1 MSSGVSGEQAALEQK
16 INEMMQQAR
25 VLEAHLNEIISRE
38 AAVSR
43 LLEEAKLA
51 SSAVQE
57 IQTETEVESY
67 VPVGV
72 GVHMKVSVP
81 PVKKLLINIGAG
93 VAVEKSRE
101 DTINYI
107 ESRLKEFEIAL
118 KQLMG
123 QKQQVSLRMEQ
134 IQVQVNE
141 MVQRATSGRSNST
154 KSSSNN
160 NSPVK
165 ITET

>member
-141 MVQRATSGRSNST
+141 MVQRASSGRSNST

-160 NSPVK
+160 N
-165 ITET
+165 

>member
-1 MSSGVSGEQAALEQK
+1 
-16 INEMMQQAR
+16 MMQQAR
-25 VLEAHLNEIISRE
+25 VIEAHLNEIIARE
-38 AAVSR
+38 AAVNR

-57 IQTETEVESY
+57 VQSETEVESY

-81 PVKKLLINIGAG
+81 PVKKLLISIGAG
-93 VAVEKSRE
+93 VAVERSRE

-141 MVQRATSGRSNST
+141 MVQRATSGRSSLGNP
-154 KSSSNN
+154 SSNN
-160 NSPVK
+160 K
-165 ITET
+165 

>member
-16 INEMMQQAR
+16 VNEMMQQAR
-25 VLEAHLNEIISRE
+25 VVEAHLNEIIARE
-38 AAVSR
+38 AAVNR

-57 IQTETEVESY
+57 VQSETEVESY

-93 VAVEKSRE
+93 VAVERSRE

-141 MVQRATSGRSNST
+141 MVQRATSGRSSLGNL
-154 KSSSNN
+154 SSNN
-160 NSPVK
+160 K
-165 ITET
+165 

>member
-1 MSSGVSGEQAALEQK
+1 MSSGISGEQAALEQK

-25 VLEAHLNEIISRE
+25 VLEVHLNDIIARE
-38 AAVSR
+38 GAVSR
-43 LLEEAKLA
+43 LLQEARLA

-57 IQTETEVESY
+57 VQSETEVDSY

-72 GVHMKVSVP
+72 GVHMKVSIP

-93 VAVEKSRE
+93 VAVEKSRG

-123 QKQQVSLRMEQ
+123 QKQQVSLQMEQ
-134 IQVQVNE
+134 IQLQVNE
-141 MVQRATSGRSNST
+141 MVQRASGRGNLGNP
-154 KSSSNN
+154 SSNN
-160 NSPVK
+160 K
-165 ITET
+165 

>member
-1 MSSGVSGEQAALEQK
+1 MSSGISGEQAALEQK

-25 VLEAHLNEIISRE
+25 VLEVHLNEIIARE
-38 AAVSR
+38 GAVSR
-43 LLEEAKLA
+43 LLQEARLA

-57 IQTETEVESY
+57 VQSETEVDSY

-72 GVHMKVSVP
+72 GVHMKVSIP

-93 VAVEKSRE
+93 VAVEKSRG

-123 QKQQVSLRMEQ
+123 QKQQVSLQMEQ
-134 IQVQVNE
+134 IQLQVNE
-141 MVQRATSGRSNST
+141 MVQRASGRGNLGNP
-154 KSSSNN
+154 SSNN
-160 NSPVK
+160 K
-165 ITET
+165 

>member
-1 MSSGVSGEQAALEQK
+1 MSGEQAALEQK

-25 VLEAHLNEIISRE
+25 VLEAHLNEIIARE

-43 LLEEAKLA
+43 LLQEAKLA

-57 IQTETEVESY
+57 VQAETEVDSY

-72 GVHMKVSVP
+72 GVHMKVSIP

-118 KQLMG
+118 KQLME
-123 QKQQVSLRMEQ
+123 QKHQVSLRMEQ

-141 MVQRATSGRSNST
+141 MVQRATSGRSNLGNP
-154 KSSSNN
+154 SSNN
-160 NSPVK
+160 K
-165 ITET
+165 

>member
-1 MSSGVSGEQAALEQK
+1 MSSGISGEQAALEQK

-25 VLEAHLNEIISRE
+25 VLEVHLNEIIARE
-38 AAVSR
+38 GAVSR
-43 LLEEAKLA
+43 LLQEARLA

-57 IQTETEVESY
+57 GQSETEVDSY

-81 PVKKLLINIGAG
+81 PMKKLLINIGAG
-93 VAVEKSRE
+93 VAVEKSRG

-123 QKQQVSLRMEQ
+123 QKQQVSLQMEQ
-134 IQVQVNE
+134 IQLQVNE
-141 MVQRATSGRSNST
+141 MVQRASGRGNLGNP
-154 KSSSNN
+154 SSNN
-160 NSPVK
+160 
-165 ITET
+165 T

>member
-141 MVQRATSGRSNST
+141 MVQRATSGRSNSA

-160 NSPVK
+160 N
-165 ITET
+165 

>member
-1 MSSGVSGEQAALEQK
+1 MSSGIGGQQAALEQK

-25 VLEAHLNEIISRE
+25 VLEVHLNEINARE
-38 AAVSR
+38 EAVSR
-43 LLEEAKLA
+43 LLQEARLA

-57 IQTETEVESY
+57 VQSETEVDSY

-72 GVHMKVSVP
+72 GVHMKVSIP

-118 KQLMG
+118 KQLMR

-134 IQVQVNE
+134 IQLQVNE
-141 MVQRATSGRSNST
+141 MVQQ
-154 KSSSNN
+154 
-160 NSPVK
+160 
-165 ITET
+165 ETYRLIRKFQKEI

>member
-16 INEMMQQAR
+16 VNEMMQQAR
-25 VLEAHLNEIISRE
+25 VLEAHLNEIIARE
-38 AAVSR
+38 AAVNR

-57 IQTETEVESY
+57 VQSETEVESY

-81 PVKKLLINIGAG
+81 PVKKLLISIGAG
-93 VAVEKSRE
+93 VAVERSRE

-141 MVQRATSGRSNST
+141 MVQRATSGRSSLGNL
-154 KSSSNN
+154 SSNN
-160 NSPVK
+160 K
-165 ITET
+165 

>member
-16 INEMMQQAR
+16 VNEMMQQAR
-25 VLEAHLNEIISRE
+25 VLEAHLNEIIARE
-38 AAVSR
+38 AAVNR

-57 IQTETEVESY
+57 VQSETEVESY

-93 VAVEKSRE
+93 VAVERSRE

-141 MVQRATSGRSNST
+141 MVQRATSGRSSLGNP
-154 KSSSNN
+154 SSNN
-160 NSPVK
+160 K
-165 ITET
+165 

>member
-43 LLEEAKLA
+43 LLDEAKLA

-57 IQTETEVESY
+57 VQSETEVESY

-93 VAVEKSRE
+93 VAVEKNRE

-141 MVQRATSGRSNST
+141 MVQRATSGRSNLT

-160 NSPVK
+160 N
-165 ITET
+165 

>member
-1 MSSGVSGEQAALEQK
+1 MSSGISGEQAALEQK

-25 VLEAHLNEIISRE
+25 VLEVHLNEIIARE

-43 LLEEAKLA
+43 LLQEARLA

-57 IQTETEVESY
+57 VQSETEVDSY

-72 GVHMKVSVP
+72 GVHMKVSIP

-160 NSPVK
+160 N
-165 ITET
+165 

>member
-16 INEMMQQAR
+16 VNEMMQQAR
-25 VLEAHLNEIISRE
+25 LLEAHLNEIVARE
-38 AAVSR
+38 AAVNR

-57 IQTETEVESY
+57 VQSETEVESY

-101 DTINYI
+101 DAINYI

-118 KQLMG
+118 KQLIG
-123 QKQQVSLRMEQ
+123 QKQQVTLRMEQ
-134 IQVQVNE
+134 IQVQVLLS
-141 MVQRATSGRSNST
+141 R
-154 KSSSNN
+154 
-160 NSPVK
+160 
-165 ITET
+165 I

>member
-123 QKQQVSLRMEQ
+123 QKQQVTLRMEQ

-160 NSPVK
+160 N
-165 ITET
+165 

>member
-1 MSSGVSGEQAALEQK
+1 MSSGVSGEQAALEQRV
-16 INEMMQQAR
+16 NEMMQQAR
-25 VLEAHLNEIISRE
+25 VLEAHLNEIIARE
-38 AAVSR
+38 AAVNR

-57 IQTETEVESY
+57 VQSETEVESY

-93 VAVEKSRE
+93 VAVGRSRE

-141 MVQRATSGRSNST
+141 MVQRATSGRSSLGNP
-154 KSSSNN
+154 SSNN
-160 NSPVK
+160 K
-165 ITET
+165 

>member
-16 INEMMQQAR
+16 VNEMMQQAR

-57 IQTETEVESY
+57 IQSETEVESY

-93 VAVEKSRE
+93 VAVEKNRE

-141 MVQRATSGRSNST
+141 MVQRATSGRSNLT

-160 NSPVK
+160 N
-165 ITET
+165 

>member
-25 VLEAHLNEIISRE
+25 VLEAHLNEIIARE
-38 AAVSR
+38 AAVNR

-57 IQTETEVESY
+57 VQSETEVESY

-81 PVKKLLINIGAG
+81 PVKKLLISIGAG
-93 VAVEKSRE
+93 VAVERSRE

-141 MVQRATSGRSNST
+141 MVQRATSGRSSLGNP
-154 KSSSNN
+154 SSNN
-160 NSPVK
+160 K
-165 ITET
+165 

>member
-1 MSSGVSGEQAALEQK
+1 MSGEQAALEQK

-25 VLEAHLNEIISRE
+25 VLEVHLNEIIARE

-43 LLEEAKLA
+43 LLQEAKLA

-57 IQTETEVESY
+57 VQAETEVDSY

-72 GVHMKVSVP
+72 GVHMKVSIP

-118 KQLMG
+118 KQLME
-123 QKQQVSLRMEQ
+123 QKHQVSLRMEQ

-141 MVQRATSGRSNST
+141 MVQRATSGRSNLGNP
-154 KSSSNN
+154 SSNN
-160 NSPVK
+160 K
-165 ITET
+165 

>member
-57 IQTETEVESY
+57 IQTDTEVESY

-93 VAVEKSRE
+93 VAVEKNRE

-160 NSPVK
+160 N
-165 ITET
+165 

>member
-93 VAVEKSRE
+93 VAVEKNRE

-141 MVQRATSGRSNST
+141 MVQRATSGRSNLT

-160 NSPVK
+160 N
-165 ITET
+165 

>member
-57 IQTETEVESY
+57 IQSETEVESY

-93 VAVEKSRE
+93 VAVEKNRE

-134 IQVQVNE
+134 IQLQVNE
-141 MVQRATSGRSNST
+141 MVQRATSGRSNLT

-160 NSPVK
+160 N
-165 ITET
+165 

>member
-57 IQTETEVESY
+57 IQSETEVESY

-93 VAVEKSRE
+93 VAVEKNRE

-141 MVQRATSGRSNST
+141 MVQRATSSKSNLT
-154 KSSSNN
+154 KSSNN
-160 NSPVK
+160 NN
-165 ITET
+165 

>member
-1 MSSGVSGEQAALEQK
+1 MSSGAGGEQAALEQK
-16 INEMMQQAR
+16 VNEMMQQAR
-25 VLEAHLNEIISRE
+25 VLEVQLNEIIARE

-57 IQTETEVESY
+57 VQSETEIESY
-67 VPVGV
+67 VPIGI
-72 GVHMKVSVP
+72 GVHMKVSIS

-141 MVQRATSGRSNST
+141 MVQSATSGRST
-154 KSSSNN
+154 LGKPSSNN
-160 NSPVK
+160 R
-165 ITET
+165 